1 MINTEFPTLP
11 SNPVL
16 KHRTQTKRE
25 KKSPEKQKSC
35 RQMHRKHPTRPPFG
49 LILTHF
55 SLLLI

>member
-1 MINTEFPTLP
+1 MINTEFPTLT

-16 KHRTQTKRE
+16 KHRTQAKRE
-25 KKSPEKQKSC
+25 KKSPEKQKSR